1 MGKGTKLFVV
11 QPVCCSVSSVCL
23 ILQGSGSLMAIL
35 MLKVADPCPR
45 GSCCMDLGCLQAWRV
60 SCKLAFS
67 WFQASTMDLCM
78 SCRLLGQIYPDYIL
92 LLDALVSHL
101 ERTQYQ
107 T

>member
-1 MGKGTKLFVV
+1 
-11 QPVCCSVSSVCL
+11 
-23 ILQGSGSLMAIL
+23 MAIL

-60 SCKLAFS
+60 SRKLAFS